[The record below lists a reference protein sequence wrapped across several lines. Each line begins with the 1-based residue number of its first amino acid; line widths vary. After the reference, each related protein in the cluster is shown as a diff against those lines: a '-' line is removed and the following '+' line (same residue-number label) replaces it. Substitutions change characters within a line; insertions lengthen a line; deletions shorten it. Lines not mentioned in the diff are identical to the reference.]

1 MMDYQNIKI
10 IANGMELPAPTSI
23 ESELSDL
30 DADTT
35 IRSVT
40 TGTLRRNVIRSD
52 VLKMTLKYGMQEI
65 AQVQKILACL
75 PAPNFSATLFDMKSG
90 KREVKTMYVG
100 NRKFTYKVAGSVVM
114 VDGLSFSLIE
124 V

>member
-1 MMDYQNIKI
+1 MDYQNIKI
-10 IANGMELPAPTSI
+10 IANGMELPAPISI

-40 TGTLRRNVIRSD
+40 TGILRRNVIRTD
-52 VLKMTLKYGMQEI
+52 VLKLTLKYGLQEA
-65 AQVQKILACL
+65 AQVQRILASL
-75 PAPNFSATLFDMKSG
+75 PAPNFSVTLYDIKSG
-90 KREVKTMYVG
+90 DREEKTMYTG
-100 NRKFTYKVAGSVVM
+100 NRKLSYKMAGGTIM
-114 VDGLSFSLIE
+114 IDGLSFSLTE

>member
-1 MMDYQNIKI
+1 MDYQNIKI
-10 IANGMELPAPTSI
+10 IVNGMELPAPTSI

-40 TGTLRRNVIRSD
+40 TGALRRNVIRTD
-52 VLKMTLKYGMQEI
+52 ILKLTIKYGLQEI
-65 AQVQKILACL
+65 AQVQKLLACL
-75 PAPNFSATLFDMKSG
+75 PAPNFSVTFFDIKNG
-90 KREVKTMYVG
+90 KREVKTMYAG
-100 NRKFTYKVAGSVVM
+100 NRKFTYKVAGGAIM